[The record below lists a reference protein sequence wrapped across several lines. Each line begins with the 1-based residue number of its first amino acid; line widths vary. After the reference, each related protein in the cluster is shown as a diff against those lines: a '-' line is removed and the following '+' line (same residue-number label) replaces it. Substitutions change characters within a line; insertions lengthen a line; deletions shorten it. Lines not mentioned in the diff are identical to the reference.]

1 LVGYI
6 TDDDGST
13 TSVATCQADQFSDSE
28 VLACP
33 NGWVGDTKLFSS
45 TATIDLGM
53 VCQDQWKKSFAQSLY
68 MAGMLVGSFLFGT
81 MADWKG
87 RRPTLAISCLFLA
100 VSGTVCATLPASANM
115 FPAFA
120 TLRFLAG
127 MGHVG
132 TFMMA
137 FQLAVEYTG
146 REKQA
151 LTGCLIEIPFASG
164 GLLVGILSW
173 AGIRNWRWLMG
184 ILSAPA
190 ALLSLLY
197 FIIPESPRW
206 LLAKGKIEE
215 LERDVKKTAKI
226 NKTFYPSDIFDAKHE
241 IQENKDC
248 VGKAT
253 LRDLFRP
260 MTICGRTLVM
270 FYNWLVTTM
279 CFYGL
284 TMVASDIGDNVFL
297 NFSLVLG
304 IELPAILF
312 ATYGLDKFGRKPL
325 LAYSQILAGVTLI
338 AAGLLINYDPLI
350 PTILS
355 LIGKF
360 GSTSSFAIV
369 FVYTAEMFPTEIRS
383 SAVGSSSTCARVGGI
398 LAPQVAN
405 LAVYW
410 ITLPFYLMGA
420 SSLVGGIMILINLPE
435 TLGEP
440 LPETMAEALNLGK
453 KGNKAKE
460 IPEDATNLDCT

>member
-1 LVGYI
+1 
-6 TDDDGST
+6 
-13 TSVATCQADQFSDSE
+13 
-28 VLACP
+28 
-33 NGWVGDTKLFSS
+33 
-45 TATIDLGM
+45 
-53 VCQDQWKKSFAQSLY
+53 
-68 MAGMLVGSFLFGT
+68 
-81 MADWKG
+81 
-87 RRPTLAISCLFLA
+87 
-100 VSGTVCATLPASANM
+100 
-115 FPAFA
+115 
-120 TLRFLAG
+120 
-127 MGHVG
+127 
-132 TFMMA
+132 
-137 FQLAVEYTG
+137 
-146 REKQA
+146 
-151 LTGCLIEIPFASG
+151 
-164 GLLVGILSW
+164 
-173 AGIRNWRWLMG
+173 
-184 ILSAPA
+184 
-190 ALLSLLY
+190 
-197 FIIPESPRW
+197 
-206 LLAKGKIEE
+206 
-215 LERDVKKTAKI
+215 
-226 NKTFYPSDIFDAKHE
+226 
-241 IQENKDC
+241 
-248 VGKAT
+248 
-253 LRDLFRP
+253 
-260 MTICGRTLVM
+260 M